1 MNLNKFIKIQ
11 RLVVG
16 LRRSFYQKFW
26 GMDIHD
32 SVVFSMT
39 AKLDKTH
46 PKGMHIGKN
55 TYIAFGASILSH
67 DMVRALKLDT
77 HVGENCFIG
86 ARSIIMPGIKI
97 GNGCIVAAGAVV
109 VKDVP
114 SGSIVAGN
122 PAKVIKTDIVT
133 TKFGVLV
140 R

>member
-1 MNLNKFIKIQ
+1 
-11 RLVVG
+11 
-16 LRRSFYQKFW
+16 
-26 GMDIHD
+26 MDIHD